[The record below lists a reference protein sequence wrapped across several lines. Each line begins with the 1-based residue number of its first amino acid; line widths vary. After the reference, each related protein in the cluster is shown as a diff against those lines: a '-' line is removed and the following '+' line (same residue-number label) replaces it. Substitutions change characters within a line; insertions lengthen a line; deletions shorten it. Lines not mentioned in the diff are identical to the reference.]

1 MESKEKINMSANK
14 GHLDWKDIL
23 SVIIVVFGIVFIF
36 NLFGN
41 LVGSCIKDCYGRL
54 AKGSTS
60 QCYDSVTGT
69 PPASI
74 GSYIANS
81 VTTNDYS
88 WNFPP
93 NKTLYAVLISTNIV
107 SQPCP
112 CGFCDNARGI
122 RVPEHIGV
130 IGYDLKL
137 VVSTNYLPVLYIH

>member
-1 MESKEKINMSANK
+1 MSSRK
-14 GHLDWKDIL
+14 DHLDWMDIL
-23 SVIIVVFGIVFIF
+23 SVVIVVFGIVFIF

-41 LVGSCIKDCYGRL
+41 LVGSCIKDCYGIRD
-54 AKGSTS
+54 KGSTS

-74 GSYIANS
+74 GSYIENCA
-81 VTTNDYS
+81 TTNDPS
-88 WNFPP
+88 WTFPP
-93 NKTLYAVLISTNIV
+93 EKTIYAVLITTNIV

-130 IGYDLKL
+130 IGYDLR
-137 VVSTNYLPVLYIH
+137 VEVSTNYLPVIGLH